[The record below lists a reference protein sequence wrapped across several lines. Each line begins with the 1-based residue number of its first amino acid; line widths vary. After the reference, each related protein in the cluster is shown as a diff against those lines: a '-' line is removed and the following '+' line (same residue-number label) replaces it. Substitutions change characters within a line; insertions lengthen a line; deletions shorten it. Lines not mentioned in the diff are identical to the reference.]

1 MDQDCKTSRISLK
14 RKITQMLKGI
24 KILDFTHRLPG
35 PLAGKILSDL
45 GAEVIKVEDHKHK
58 DPFLS
63 GAFSEFDQSFE
74 NWYEELNRNKQVIR
88 LDFKSPDIKTEIKKL
103 LDGAQGLLL
112 SLSPKLKTSLGLDD
126 ESLKSLNIAV
136 VELEASSTHNKAM
149 HDLNALAISGY
160 LSLHV
165 AHETNAI
172 VAPPF
177 MPVAGIAFGQQVA
190 TQILANI
197 IEAGRTK
204 GFVKSVS
211 YLHDTADAIFNPFWS
226 KELQGQ
232 KKTKF
237 LHNGAYPC
245 YSLYRTKDGQYVAVA
260 AVEDKFWADLIQ
272 TFGINLPLERRFNT
286 TEESFNAVATVFAK
300 LTADE
305 IESKS
310 LNKEL
315 CLSIVRKIG

>member
-1 MDQDCKTSRISLK
+1 
-14 RKITQMLKGI
+14 MLKGI

-35 PLAGKILSDL
+35 PLAGKILADL
-45 GAEVIKVEDHKHK
+45 GAEVIKIEDVKHK

-63 GAFSEFDQSFE
+63 GMFSAFDQSFE
-74 NWYEELNRNKQVIR
+74 NWYEELNKNKKVIR
-88 LDFKSPDIKTEIKKL
+88 LDFKDPSAKTEIRKHL
-103 LDGAQGLLL
+103 EGASGLML
-112 SLSPKLKTSLGLDD
+112 SLGPKLKATLGLTDD
-126 ESLKSLNIAV
+126 ELKSLPLAV

-165 AHETNAI
+165 AHEEDPI

-197 IEAGRTK
+197 IECRSCGK
-204 GFVKSVS
+204 FVKTVS
-211 YLHDTADAIFNPFWS
+211 YLHDTANAILHPFWS
-226 KELQGQ
+226 TTLRGQ

-245 YSLYRTKDGQYVAVA
+245 YSLYRTRDGHYVAVA
-260 AVEDKFWADLIQ
+260 AVEERYWMDLRE
-272 TFGINLPLERRFNT
+272 TFAIDLPLERRFET
-286 TEESFNAVATVFAK
+286 TPEAFDTVASTFAK
-300 LTADE
+300 LTTSE

-310 LNKEL
+310 QNKEL
-315 CLSIVRKIG
+315 CLSIVRKIS

>member
-1 MDQDCKTSRISLK
+1 
-14 RKITQMLKGI
+14 MLQGI

-35 PLAGKILSDL
+35 PLAGKILADM
-45 GAEVIKVEDHKHK
+45 GAEVIKVEDIKHK

-63 GAFSEFDQSFE
+63 GMFSEFDQSFE
-74 NWYEELNRNKQVIR
+74 NWYEELNKNKKVIR
-88 LDFKSPDIKTEIKKL
+88 LDFKSPDIKNEIAKL
-103 LDGAQGLLL
+103 LKGASGLML

-126 ESLKSLNIAV
+126 ADLKHLTLAV

-165 AHETNAI
+165 AHEIDPI

-190 TQILANI
+190 TQLLANI
-197 IEAGRTK
+197 IDSTRK
-204 GFVKSVS
+204 NGFVKSIS
-211 YLHDTADAIFNPFWS
+211 YLHDTAEAILHPFWS
-226 KELQGQ
+226 KTLRDQ

-245 YSLYRTKDGQYVAVA
+245 YSLYRTSDGQYVAVA
-260 AVEDKFWADLIQ
+260 AVEEKFWIDLKE
-272 TFGINLPLERRFNT
+272 TFSIDLPLERRFET
-286 TEESFNAVATVFAK
+286 SEEAFNAVAETFAK
-300 LTADE
+300 LDASE
-305 IESKS
+305 IETKS
-310 LNKEL
+310 QNKEL
-315 CLSIVRKIG
+315 CLSIVRKIS

>member
-1 MDQDCKTSRISLK
+1 
-14 RKITQMLKGI
+14 MLNGI

-35 PLAGKILSDL
+35 PLAGKILADM
-45 GAEVIKVEDHKHK
+45 GAEVIKVEDQKHK

-63 GAFSEFDQSFE
+63 GMFSEFDQSFE
-74 NWYEELNRNKQVIR
+74 NWYEELNKNKKIVR
-88 LDFKSPDIKTEIKKL
+88 LDFKSPTIKTEIKEL
-103 LDGAQGLLL
+103 LNGTQGLLL
-112 SLSPKLKTSLGLDD
+112 SLSPKLKANLGLSD
-126 ESLKSLNIAV
+126 EDLKDLPLAV

-165 AHETNAI
+165 AHENKQI

-197 IEAGRTK
+197 IKSSQSKALTK
-204 GFVKSVS
+204 TVS
-211 YLHDTADAIFNPFWS
+211 YLHDTADAILHPFWS
-226 KELQGQ
+226 KTLRDQ

-245 YSLYRTKDGQYVAVA
+245 YSLYRTKDEQYVAVA
-260 AVEDKFWADLIQ
+260 AVEEKFWADLKE
-272 TFGINLPLERRFNT
+272 TFSIDLPLERRFET
-286 TEESFNAVATVFAK
+286 SEKAFNAVANTFAK
-300 LTADE
+300 LTASE
-305 IESKS
+305 IEERSN
-310 LNKEL
+310 NKEL
-315 CLSIVRKIG
+315 CVSIVRKIS

>member
-1 MDQDCKTSRISLK
+1 
-14 RKITQMLKGI
+14 MLKGI

-35 PLAGKILSDL
+35 PLAGKILADL

-63 GAFSEFDQSFE
+63 GMFSEFDRSFE
-74 NWYEELNRNKQVIR
+74 NWYEELNKNKKVLR
-88 LDFKSPDIKTEIKKL
+88 LDFKSPHIKDEIKDL
-103 LDGAQGLLL
+103 LKNAQGVLL
-112 SLSPKLKTSLGLDD
+112 SLSPKLKINLGLDD
-126 ESLKSLNIAV
+126 DSLKGMNLAV

-165 AHETNAI
+165 AHETGDI
-172 VAPPF
+172 VPPPF

-190 TQILANI
+190 TQLLANI
-197 IEAGRTK
+197 IEAGRSK
-204 GFVKSVS
+204 EFVKSVS
-211 YLHDTADAIFNPFWS
+211 YLHDTADSILHPFWS
-226 KELQGQ
+226 KDLRAQ

-260 AVEDKFWADLIQ
+260 AVEDKFWNDLIE
-272 TFGINLPLERRFNT
+272 TFLIDLPLEARFNT
-286 TEESFNAVATVFAK
+286 TEEAFRKVADVFAK
-300 LTADE
+300 LTASE
-305 IESKS
+305 IETRS

-315 CLSIVRKIG
+315 CLSIVRKIS

>member
-1 MDQDCKTSRISLK
+1 
-14 RKITQMLKGI
+14 MLKGI

-45 GAEVIKVEDHKHK
+45 GAEVIKVEDIKHK

-63 GAFSEFDQSFE
+63 GMFSEFDRSFE
-74 NWYEELNRNKQVIR
+74 NWYEELNRNKQIIR
-88 LDFKSPDIKTEIKKL
+88 LDFKSPTIKDEIKTL
-103 LDGAQGLLL
+103 LQGAQGLLL
-112 SLSPKLKTSLGLDD
+112 SLSPKLKIGLGLSD
-126 ESLKSLNIAV
+126 EDLKTLPLAV

-160 LSLHV
+160 LALHV
-165 AHETNAI
+165 AHEEGPI

-190 TQILANI
+190 TQLLANI
-197 IEAGRTK
+197 IEVSRSK
-204 GFVKSVS
+204 EFVKSVS
-211 YLHDTADAIFNPFWS
+211 YLHDTAEAILHPFWS
-226 KELQGQ
+226 STLRQQ

-245 YSLYRTKDGQYVAVA
+245 YSLYRTLDGHYVALA
-260 AVEDKFWADLIQ
+260 AVEEKFWLDLKA
-272 TFGINLPLERRFNT
+272 TFSINLDLEKRFET
-286 TEESFNAVATVFAK
+286 SPEAFDAVASVFAK
-300 LTADE
+300 LTTEE
-305 IESKS
+305 IERRS

-315 CLSIVRKIG
+315 CLSIVRKIS

>member
-1 MDQDCKTSRISLK
+1 
-14 RKITQMLKGI
+14 MLKGI
-24 KILDFTHRLPG
+24 KIIDFTHRLPG

-45 GAEVIKVEDHKHK
+45 GAEVIKVEDIKHK

-63 GAFSEFDQSFE
+63 GMFSEFDQSFE
-74 NWYEELNRNKQVIR
+74 NWYEELNKNKKVIR
-88 LDFKSPDIKTEIKKL
+88 LDFKSPDIKSEVRKI
-103 LDGAQGLLL
+103 LDGASGLLL
-112 SLSPKLKTSLGLDD
+112 SLSPKLKASLGLTDD
-126 ESLKSLNIAV
+126 DLKSLQLAV

-165 AHETNAI
+165 AHEEAQI

-190 TQILANI
+190 TQLLANT
-197 IEAGRTK
+197 IEAMRTNK
-204 GFVKSVS
+204 FVKSVS
-211 YLHDTADAIFNPFWS
+211 YLHDTADSILHPFWS
-226 KELQGQ
+226 KTLRDQ

-245 YSLYRTKDGQYVAVA
+245 YSLYRTFDGHYVAVA
-260 AVEDKFWADLIQ
+260 AVEDKFWSDLSEV
-272 TFGINLPLERRFNT
+272 FSINLPLSRRFET
-286 TEESFNAVATVFAK
+286 SDEAFNAVASVFAK
-300 LTADE
+300 LTTAE

-310 LNKEL
+310 QNKEL
-315 CLSIVRKIG
+315 CLSIVRKIS